1 MLSKEKVLKR
11 IEEEIEQAYKKPMLA
26 TDHLWCLHYAIA
38 VMKEEKMEDDD
49 ESNISN

>member
-38 VMKEEKMEDDD
+38 VMKEEKDEEQDDGTT
-49 ESNISN
+49 

>member
-11 IEEEIEQAYKKPMLA
+11 IEEEIESAYKKPMLA

-38 VMKEEKMEDDD
+38 VMKEDD
-49 ESNISN
+49 EKQNDDGTET